1 MAKKKGIRTP
11 VVLKSVEGTH
21 IYHTEKSRRNH
32 PGRLE
37 LRKYNPELG
46 KHTLY
51 REER

>member
-11 VVLKSVEGTH
+11 VVLKSVEGNH
-21 IYHTEKSRRNH
+21 VYHTEKNRRNN

-37 LRKYNPELG
+37 LRKYNPQLR

>member
-1 MAKKKGIRTP
+1 MAKKKGIRIP
-11 VVLKSVEGTH
+11 VVLKSVENAH
-21 IYHTEKSRRNH
+21 VYHTEKSRRNN

-37 LRKYNPELG
+37 LRKYNPQLR